1 MSVLLLIKIFLY
13 LNWPYT
19 VLTFP
24 TLDTHTTLWT
34 KNGKNIPINDVNFS
48 WNPFHG
54 YFSWNQLSQ
63 KKTLFQIF
71 FRKLDFSLWGKQLG
85 LAKLHIFNLF
95 SICTQT
101 FNTTITMCV
110 WSILQKQKSS
120 LIIACNNKKRRGSI
134 SFQNTNENSISRQD
148 QI

>member
-48 WNPFHG
+48 WNQFHE
-54 YFSWNQLSQ
+54 
-63 KKTLFQIF
+63 KTLDWNF
-71 FRKLDFSLWGKQLG
+71 FYRKVDFSLWGKQLS

-134 SFQNTNENSISRQD
+134 SIQNTNENSISRQD